1 MSDRSD
7 EVTESR
13 DTDDLLEE
21 TESLLS
27 ESDVEADPGTGTA
40 STPENRPDAGA
51 DVGAA
56 DDPLGTDSVRSSDGP
71 APAADASPE
80 SSGSRL
86 GRLRSRLTPGR
97 SPGDYFSPRAFLA
110 LVLLVGAGLF
120 AGSMAIPIAGRL
132 VGMFG
137 VAFAVGLL
145 TSKRR
150 YLEMGAAGTA
160 VGGVSAVV
168 SNAVI
173 AIAGSTRAVLA
184 VGVTVGLVGCLL
196 GYYFGRDLRN
206 GLTQDIE

>member
-27 ESDVEADPGTGTA
+27 GSDVEADSGAGTA
-40 STPENRPDAGA
+40 STPEDRPGTGGG
-51 DVGAA
+51 VGTI
-56 DDPLGTDSVRSSDGP
+56 DDPLESGTLRSSDEP
-71 APAADASPE
+71 APSTAQPAE
-80 SSGSRL
+80 SSRSRL
-86 GRLRSRLTPGR
+86 GRLRARLTPGR
-97 SPGDYFSPRAFLA
+97 SPGDYFSPRAFLT
-110 LVLLVGAGLF
+110 LVLLVGAGLV
-120 AGSMAIPIAGRL
+120 GGGMAIPIAGRML
-132 VGMFG
+132 GMFG
-137 VAFAVGLL
+137 VAFAIGLL

-160 VGGVSAVV
+160 VGGVSAVL
-168 SNAVI
+168 SNAVL
-173 AIAGSTRAVLA
+173 AIAGSTQAVLA

-206 GLTQDIE
+206 GLTQDIK

>member
-27 ESDVEADPGTGTA
+27 GSDVEADSGTGAA
-40 STPENRPDAGA
+40 STPEDRPGAGG
-51 DVGAA
+51 DVGAI
-56 DDPLGTDSVRSSDGP
+56 DDPLGSGTLQSSDEP
-71 APAADASPE
+71 APSTAAPAE
-80 SSGSRL
+80 SSRSRL
-86 GRLRSRLTPGR
+86 GRLRDRLTPGR
-97 SPGDYFSPRAFLA
+97 SPGDYFSPRAFLE
-110 LVLLVGAGLF
+110 LVLLVGAGLVGGGMMLPF
-120 AGSMAIPIAGRL
+120 AGRML
-132 VGMFG
+132 GMLG

-160 VGGVSAVV
+160 VGGVSAVL
-168 SNAVI
+168 SNAVL
-173 AIAGSTRAVLA
+173 AIAGSTQAVLA
-184 VGVTVGLVGCLL
+184 VGVTIGLVGCLL